1 MNIELLN
8 PNNKDVREK
17 IIENAKYIFKHFKF
31 MFKERYYSS
40 ITRNKTIIYKF
51 NDLKYFDDE
60 MEYLYKCY
68 ETGIIR
74 LANHYYYDY
83 YLMNNEN
90 KENCIYFLNHLINK
104 VELNVETYI
113 NKDISNTINILREQ
127 QNIAHVYL
135 SNLMQNNYDYNDIII
150 YYLNNKFTDIDE
162 TIKDNYKTVNNKITV
177 IYETIKDNYKT
188 LNNKITVIDE
198 TIKGNYKTLNN
209 KITVIDETN
218 KDNYETLNNKFTDID
233 ETIKDNYETLNN
245 KITDIKNNYEFLNNK
260 IIDIEKTIK
269 NNYETLNSKINC
281 VIFIIFII
289 FIMILI

>member
-17 IIENAKYIFKHFKF
+17 IIENAKYIFKHFNC
-31 MFKERYYSS
+31 MFKERYFFKHAN
-40 ITRNKTIIYKF
+40 RNKAIIYKF

-68 ETGIIR
+68 ETVMFS
-74 LANHYYYDY
+74 LANRYYNNILNDV
-83 YLMNNEN
+83 NNEN
-90 KENCIYFLNHLINK
+90 SIYHLNNLINK

-135 SNLMQNNYDYNDIII
+135 SNLMQTDYDYNDIII
-150 YYLNNKFTDIDE
+150 YYLNSKFTDIDE

-177 IYETIKDNYKT
+177 IYETIK
-188 LNNKITVIDE
+188 
-198 TIKGNYKTLNN
+198 GNYKTLNN

-218 KDNYETLNNKFTDID
+218 KANYETLNNKITVID
-233 ETIKDNYETLNN
+233 ETIKNNYEFLNN
-245 KITDIKNNYEFLNNK
+245 KITDIKNNYEFLNSK
-260 IIDIEKTIK
+260 IINIEKTIK
-269 NNYETLNSKINC
+269 YNYDTLNLKINC
-281 VIFIIFII
+281 VIFIIFI
-289 FIMILI
+289 MILI